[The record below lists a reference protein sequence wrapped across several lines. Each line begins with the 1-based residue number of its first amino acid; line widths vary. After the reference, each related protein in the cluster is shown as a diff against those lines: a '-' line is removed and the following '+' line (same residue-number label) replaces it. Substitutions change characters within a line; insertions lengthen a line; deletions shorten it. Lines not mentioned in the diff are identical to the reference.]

1 MEAEELARRLEAIPR
16 VPLVNEPTPL
26 EFLPRLS
33 AAIGRPIYLKR
44 EDGIGPAMGGNKARP
59 LEYLL
64 ADALRRGHRRVA
76 TYGGLQSNHAR
87 ITAAAAR
94 RLGLEPH
101 LFYFERRPS
110 RLMGNL
116 LLNDLLGAR
125 MHFFPF
131 GGGARPRS
139 PAWTDLLVRLLAWA
153 RIGRH
158 YFIPVG
164 GRSVLGGLGYVRVAL
179 ELHRQAQA
187 EGLGGAWVVTAVGT
201 GGTLAGLWAG
211 LTLLRSPLRPLGID
225 ISALWK
231 NLPAAVAR
239 LAERICARLGEPHR
253 FAAAEAPLIEG
264 TYVGPRYGTPSPQGN
279 EALRQ
284 LARTEG
290 ILLDPIYTAKAF
302 AGMLDRIRKGQLG
315 EREPVIFLHTG
326 GLPALFAFEALNAP

>member
-1 MEAEELARRLEAIPR
+1 MDAEELARRLEAIPR

-44 EDGIGPAMGGNKARP
+44 DDGIGPAMGGNKARK

-64 ADALRRGHRRVA
+64 ADALRRGHHRVV

-101 LFYFERRPS
+101 LFYFASRPA
-110 RLMGNL
+110 RLTGNL
-116 LLNDLLGAR
+116 LLNELLGAR
-125 MHFFPF
+125 MHFLPF
-131 GGGARPRS
+131 GSNTKPRS
-139 PAWTDLLVRLLAWA
+139 IAWTDFFVHLVAWV
-153 RIGRH
+153 RVGRH

-164 GRSVLGGLGYVRVAL
+164 GRSVLGGLGYVRAAL

-187 EGLGGAWVVTAVGT
+187 EGLENAWVMLAVGT

-211 LTLLRSPLRPLGID
+211 LTLLRSPLRLLGLD
-225 ISALWK
+225 IGALWK
-231 NLPAAVAR
+231 DFPATIAH

-253 FAAAEAPLIEG
+253 FSRAEVPLIER
-264 TYVGPRYGTPSPQGN
+264 TYVGSGYGVPSPSGN
-279 EALRQ
+279 EALRR
-284 LARTEG
+284 LAQTEG

-302 AGMLDRIRKGQLG
+302 AGMLELSEKGQLG
-315 EREPVIFLHTG
+315 KEEPVIFLHTG
-326 GLPALFAFEALNAP
+326 GLPALFAFEE